1 MLGLQTT
8 PWIVPS
14 TNVVRPHTT
23 QDRRPMALLS
33 DVAKL
38 AGVSLA
44 TASRAFGDPDRLAA
58 ATRDRVLAAAA
69 AVGYEGATASERTF
83 GVIVPDIA
91 NAVFAALVK
100 SMQNRAWPGRHRM
113 VLIDTNEDIDR
124 EREHLRQTRGL
135 DGVILCSPRLAPDE
149 IGALVATT
157 PLVVI
162 NGEAPGATSVL
173 METGQGVTQAV
184 EHLAALGH
192 RRIGFVPGPA
202 SAWANRQRLAA
213 LTSACATFAVELS
226 AVGNQA
232 ATVHG
237 GSAAAASV
245 AVSGATAV
253 VAYNDLVALGL
264 ESGLRALGYRC
275 PDDISII
282 GIDDLDVAAASEP
295 GLTSIRVAI
304 ERSGSVAVE
313 LLLERISGKP
323 SAEAVHLD
331 SQLIVRGSTA
341 VAHPRAQPAQGD

>member
-1 MLGLQTT
+1 
-8 PWIVPS
+8 
-14 TNVVRPHTT
+14 
-23 QDRRPMALLS
+23 MALLS

-44 TASRAFGDPDRLAA
+44 TASRAFSDPDRLAV

-69 AVGYEGATASERTF
+69 AVGYEGATVSERTL
-83 GVIVPDIA
+83 GVIVPDIS

-100 SMQNRAWPGRHRM
+100 SMQNRAWSGRHRM
-113 VLIDTNEDIDR
+113 VLIDTNEDSER

-135 DGVILCSPRLAPDE
+135 DGVILCSPRLSPAE
-149 IGALVATT
+149 IGEIVSTI

-162 NGEAPGATSVL
+162 NGSATGATSVL
-173 METGQGVTQAV
+173 METGQGVSQAV

-192 RRIGFVPGPA
+192 RRIAFVPGPA
-202 SAWANRQRLAA
+202 RAWANRQRLAA
-213 LTSACATFAVELS
+213 LTEACATFDVELT

-245 AVSGATAV
+245 AAGGATAV
-253 VAYNDLVALGL
+253 IAYNDLVALGL
-264 ESGLRALGYRC
+264 ESGLRALGLRC
-275 PDDISII
+275 PVDISII

-304 ERSGSVAVE
+304 ERSGAVAVE
-313 LLLERISGKP
+313 LLLERINGKP
-323 SAEAVHLD
+323 SAGAIHLD

-341 VAHPRAQPAQGD
+341 VARPRPQPAP